1 MNIKKAEKFN
11 VLNDNENNTLRMLM
25 EVESI
30 SMVILR
36 YMISY
41 LMGKRT
47 RVMQVVGH
55 WLQN

>member
-1 MNIKKAEKFN
+1 MNIRKAEKFN